1 MKKRVE
7 HEELLADVLGENEPC
22 RTPILERGLA
32 ALRRARTRRRAARLV
47 LTVAP
52 LLLLAAMM
60 LWQSQP
66 GPAPRIATPP
76 DLSPIPPAPAQVAK
90 TIEGT
95 PIRLLSDEELLGFFK
110 HRPVALLGEPGH
122 QRLILF
128 DEALQ

>member
-7 HEELLADVLGENEPC
+7 HEELLADVLAENEPC
-22 RTPILERGLA
+22 RATILERGLA
-32 ALRRARTRRRAARLV
+32 ALRRARTRRRAARLI

-52 LLLLAAMM
+52 LLLLAAM
-60 LWQSQP
+60 LWQSQR
-66 GPAPRIATPP
+66 GPAPRIATTP
-76 DLSPIPPAPAQVAK
+76 DISTIPPAPAQVAK

-95 PIRLLSDEELLGFFK
+95 PIRVLSDEELLAFFK
-110 HRPVALLGEPGH
+110 HRPVALLGGPGH